1 MTGAAVIGSGLT
13 WEQFLELPDEPQ
25 YKHAELIDGQVIM
38 NPPTWLHQ
46 RIVNR
51 LIAAF
56 ITWIDA
62 EPGRGDVTSDPP
74 VQITARR
81 GYLPDA
87 AWYREERCVAAGRS
101 NRPDGPPDLAVE
113 VLSPSTRAF
122 DLVRKHAD
130 YARVGVGELWLIDPD
145 GPAAIVLRLE
155 GAEYVVACDLAAG
168 AELTSPLLPGLA
180 IRVGALVE
188 LPGAALT

>member
-1 MTGAAVIGSGLT
+1 MSGAAVTLPSGLS
-13 WEQFLELPDEPQ
+13 WEQFLELLDQDE
-25 YKHAELIDGQVIM
+25 YKNAELIDGQVIVVTPSWM
-38 NPPTWLHQ
+38 HQ
-46 RIVNR
+46 RIVAALIR
-51 LIAAF
+51 LMGNWIAA
-56 ITWIDA
+56 A
-62 EPGRGDVTSDPP
+62 PGRGEVTFNPK
-74 VQITARR
+74 VKITHNR
-81 GYLPDA
+81 GYLPDV
-87 AWYREERCVAAGRS
+87 AWYAAGRVDAEGTQ
-101 NRPDGPPDLAVE
+101 PDGPPDLAVE

-122 DLVRKHAD
+122 DLVRKRAD